1 MNTTVTKILVI
12 IGACTVTQQL
22 VNILVD
28 ITRDKKELRKR
39 VEELEHESEV
49 YKAYLQEHIEFHKG
63 KA

>member
-39 VEELEHESEV
+39 VDELESDSEIF
-49 YKAYLQEHIEFHKG
+49 KEFIQEHLEVHQG